1 MFILTK
7 TVKTIIK
14 KIMKN
19 FKTIYKMEKADT
31 KFGDIK
37 IKKQKFHQYEIPI
50 LIDNTDLNRI
60 VVSNKVS

>member
-1 MFILTK
+1 
-7 TVKTIIK
+7 
-14 KIMKN
+14 MKN

-31 KFGDIK
+31 KFGDTK

-60 VVSNKVS
+60 VVSNKVSWEK

>member
-1 MFILTK
+1 
-7 TVKTIIK
+7 
-14 KIMKN
+14 MKN

-31 KFGDIK
+31 KFGDII
-37 IKKQKFHQYEIPI
+37 IKKQKFRQYEIPI

>member
-1 MFILTK
+1 MQKFILTK

-14 KIMKN
+14 KIM
-19 FKTIYKMEKADT
+19 KTIYKMEKADT